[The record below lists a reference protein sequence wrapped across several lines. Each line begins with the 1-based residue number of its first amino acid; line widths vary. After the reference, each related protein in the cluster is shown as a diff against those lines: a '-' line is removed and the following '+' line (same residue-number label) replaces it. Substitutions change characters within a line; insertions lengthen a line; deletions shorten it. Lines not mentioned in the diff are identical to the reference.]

1 MPRRSTRP
9 NNDFEFESPVDGIEL
24 DTQEELL
31 QLLCSNTMLTSEA
44 WARTGSA
51 ILAMAQVE
59 EDRLFQTA

>member
-24 DTQEELL
+24 DSNEELL
-31 QLLCSNTMLTSEA
+31 ALLCSNTMLTSEA
-44 WARTGSA
+44 WNRTGAARLVVAS
-51 ILAMAQVE
+51 IE